1 MLGHSHCWA
10 IFRQM
15 YRHNLRDVSACEN
28 KYILLF
34 ATHYFTN
41 YFDYL
46 LHNDIHEHLFM
57 ITYPLNYA
65 YKSRQSIEQSNNV
78 SFLKGLLKP
87 FYIRV
92 LKR

>member
-1 MLGHSHCWA
+1 
-10 IFRQM
+10 M
-15 YRHNLRDVSACEN
+15 YRHNLRDVSASEKKN
-28 KYILLF
+28 ILLF

-57 ITYPLNYA
+57 ITYPLIYA

-87 FYIRV
+87 FYVGV